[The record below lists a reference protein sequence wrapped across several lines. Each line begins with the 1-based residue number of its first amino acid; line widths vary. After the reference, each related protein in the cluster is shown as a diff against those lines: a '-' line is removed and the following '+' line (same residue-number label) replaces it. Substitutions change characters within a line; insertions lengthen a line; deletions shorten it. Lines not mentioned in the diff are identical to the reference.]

1 MKQAVAAARPQARV
15 DGFTVQPM
23 AQRPHARELIVGASV
38 DAVFGPVILFGQ
50 GGTAVEVLADRAIA
64 LPPLNRSLA
73 RELVSRTRVARLL
86 EGWREHPPVQMEA
99 LCDVLIAV
107 SQLLAEQPLLAE
119 LDINPLWADEAGV
132 LALDA
137 RIRVAREPVSGARRF
152 AILPY
157 PDEWV
162 RRLDWRGRHVTMRP
176 IRPEDEAQH
185 LLFLQ
190 RIEPEDIRMRIF
202 QTRRELPRSELAR
215 LTQIDY
221 DREMA
226 FIVEAL
232 DAQGEPETLGVGRTV
247 CDPDQVE
254 AEFALLVRSDLKS
267 RGLGSLL
274 LQLLIEHAR
283 SRGIAR
289 LVGVILREN
298 GAMLQLAHAMGFVD
312 DGSEPM
318 ASDTR
323 RVVLALSKARSAA
336 SSG

>member
-1 MKQAVAAARPQARV
+1 
-15 DGFTVQPM
+15 
-23 AQRPHARELIVGASV
+23 
-38 DAVFGPVILFGQ
+38 
-50 GGTAVEVLADRAIA
+50 
-64 LPPLNRSLA
+64 
-73 RELVSRTRVARLL
+73 
-86 EGWREHPPVQMEA
+86 
-99 LCDVLIAV
+99 
-107 SQLLAEQPLLAE
+107 
-119 LDINPLWADEAGV
+119 
-132 LALDA
+132 
-137 RIRVAREPVSGARRF
+137 
-152 AILPY
+152 
-157 PDEWV
+157 
-162 RRLDWRGRHVTMRP
+162 
-176 IRPEDEAQH
+176 
-185 LLFLQ
+185 
-190 RIEPEDIRMRIF
+190 MRIF

-247 CDPDQVE
+247 CDPDVVE
-254 AEFALLVRSDLKS
+254 AEFALLVRSDLKG